1 MKKTAKVERIDPDD
15 CSIAVFARKALEE
28 VLSRDPSVLLLIYET
43 EAQVGYASV
52 PASSAVA
59 LGLHLAVGGL
69 LMPETE

>member
-1 MKKTAKVERIDPDD
+1 MKKAANSERIDPNN
-15 CSIAVFARKALEE
+15 CAIGAFARKALEE
-28 VLSRDPSVLLLIYET
+28 VLSRDPSVLLIVYET

-59 LGLHLAVGGL
+59 MGLYIAVGNV

>member
-1 MKKTAKVERIDPDD
+1 VKKPTKVERIDPAD
-15 CSIAVFARKALEE
+15 CAIGASARKALEE
-28 VLSRDPSVLLLIYET
+28 VLSRDPSVLLIVYET